1 MKETART
8 ASENRIEEAV
18 SLMNLSEREAM
29 LDALRLARR
38 CGGLRESVEEAI
50 LKIALGRLRDFDRSR
65 SDRRTDHTRR
75 VLVGVRVPRERA
87 KEYQASAAAQG
98 VSLYRWVLDAF
109 ENHLRNETKVLQKQ
123 DVVEENE

>member
-1 MKETART
+1 MKQTART

-65 SDRRTDHTRR
+65 SDRLTDHARR
-75 VLVGVRVPRERA
+75 VLVGVRVPRDRARAYREAAER
-87 KEYQASAAAQG
+87 EG
-98 VSLYRWVLDAF
+98 VSLYSWVLDAF
-109 ENHLRNETKVLQKQ
+109 EDHLRNRTDVLQKQ
-123 DVVEENE
+123 DVVEESE